1 MHEPPFIDN
10 FFILMDVQLA
20 PCALLAVIIHPGTT
34 HHIVNRVLWAFC
46 VYLEAVS
53 VMPQLRVMQNTRV
66 CLNSVLFEFVK
77 ERLLLDVLVGQ
88 LGT

>member
-1 MHEPPFIDN
+1 MQVDLSLRGIQDTLTN
-10 FFILMDVQLA
+10 NILFRMDVQLA
-20 PCALLAVIIHPGTT
+20 PCALLAVVIHPGTT

-66 CLNSVLFEFVK
+66 CVVILLNS
-77 ERLLLDVLVGQ
+77 
-88 LGT
+88 